1 MISGGIIAMK
11 HSKVK
16 SNKRF
21 RCIGRLSPKI
31 KDAAV
36 SGDILLG
43 GTMCKAL
50 FYTPLIF
57 DSLKKNE
64 KNLILF

>member
-1 MISGGIIAMK
+1 MIAVREM
-11 HSKVK
+11 
-16 SNKRF
+16 
-21 RCIGRLSPKI
+21 PKI

-50 FYTPLIF
+50 NYTPKQF
-57 DSLKKNE
+57 RWLKKN
-64 KNLILF
+64 KKIFI